1 MKTSKIL
8 LIIIAAALFLFVL
21 TSFAKEQK
29 NADFPN
35 GRIIKE
41 YYDGRTFY
49 VLVDSYG
56 NPINF
61 IEKKRVP

>member
-21 TSFAKEQK
+21 TSFTKEQK

-35 GRIIKE
+35 GKIIIE
-41 YYDGRTFY
+41 RTDGRTFY

-61 IEKKRVP
+61 IEKR